1 MVLRNR
7 DFVSYLCIL
16 WFDALCDVRY
26 NKEKRRDDIRTEG

>member
-1 MVLRNR
+1 MAYLR
-7 DFVSYLCIL
+7 IL